1 MDNDEVLKS
10 AYNQGVADG
19 ERRSKRI
26 VSILNDIN
34 RLRVQL
40 GEDGL
45 PSDDARTRI
54 LVRQSLSG
62 PAGIGQNT
70 TQIPPLM
77 SLQPVPS
84 PSLAQKI
91 FMQKWPPRYRCP
103 QMPHVVPKMSQV
115 CEDCGTSTHLC
126 PCWPRIPPDVPKMHP
141 KMSQDSLR

>member
-40 GEDGL
+40 REDGL
-45 PSDDARTRI
+45 PSDDARKRI

-62 PAGIGQNT
+62 PARIGQNT

-91 FMQKWPPRYRCP
+91 FKQ
-103 QMPHVVPKMSQV
+103 
-115 CEDCGTSTHLC
+115 
-126 PCWPRIPPDVPKMHP
+126 
-141 KMSQDSLR
+141 